1 MTRHRTAL
9 GLGAAIMA
17 LAGAAVSDGALA
29 RKAGA
34 EQQDYLQITFANRQ
48 AASSTRSMYIG
59 GGRVIH
65 SPLRAPQPNRYM
77 PTPSSRGWN
86 QGDGNG
92 QGAGTITQNSMR
104 GAQQLGSSFKPYDLS
119 RTGLPGMGGGRM
131 NGGMRRR

>member
-1 MTRHRTAL
+1 MTLHKTAL
-9 GLGAAIMA
+9 RLGAAIIA

-34 EQQDYLQITFANRQ
+34 EQQEYLQITFANRQ
-48 AASSTRSMYIG
+48 AASPARSMYIG

-65 SPLRAPQPNRYM
+65 SPLGAPQPNQYM

-92 QGAGTITQNSMR
+92 QGASTITQNSMR
-104 GAQQLGSSFKPYDLS
+104 GGQQPGSSFKPYD
-119 RTGLPGMGGGRM
+119 
-131 NGGMRRR
+131 